1 MGKKVMKRWF
11 TVLLAIL
18 TALPML
24 LSLALPVIAADTAK
38 TTFDPTP
45 YKNIIKTVGA
55 PELRLT
61 SPGGIRFVNKV
72 EVAAYKELMGLIRDR
87 TASNIKVGTLI
98 APVAYVEQAGAFT
111 VEALDKLPHGVNYV
125 KVETKINQWYNN
137 DNGDDG
143 YYEFAGSLTNIKA
156 GHAFISFA
164 GIGYIEVV
172 LNSGESVYIYGNYAA
187 RGASMFSLAKSRLEN
202 PRGLTAG
209 QIEYLNGYQLTA
221 TTYSSSSMNNVSQI
235 GNRLY
240 FTVGNTT
247 SFLTYTGDNGWRIK
261 SHHTNRIGAEP
272 LGAAQAMAFYLE
284 EDSTDH
290 ELPITVTESDDGGLR
305 VTSSDGTYVEFSYR
319 GFSMSFYS
327 TTGRRVAQ
335 VSGIEADGRNVT
347 LSGIL
352 SDNEAVY
359 GGGERLDTVNKRGT
373 TMDLYT
379 CDGWNN
385 SKTSYT
391 VIPLFTTTR
400 GAGIFINRYERMI
413 ADFGDKMTS
422 TWEIELENEISDFY
436 IFANDDIKDS
446 IENYTKLSGAS
457 ALPEEWAYGHVFIR
471 YRTDLNSF
479 DGKHAYENAAD
490 IPNVDKIQASKNG
503 TKLLEWLAAGNKPS
517 HLQVFYEGA
526 TPKYIYLKDE
536 EYPNG
541 AYVCANLESAPSGRS
556 VKHLVTK
563 MIEAGMKPAAVCMEP
578 WAWGSFD
585 VMKIEELREACEW
598 LDTLDI
604 KAMLYM
610 RVASLIYKSMP
621 GYDPDY
627 LLKAWVTT
635 NGVTQYTTNI
645 PDVAYNGANPDAGK
659 VGGTHQ
665 YVDITN
671 PAAMEWYLDTVWGKL
686 LKVGID
692 GVKIDFCETFPDEY
706 KSYGVGSSTTSVKY
720 DWKDPSK
727 IISGT
732 EHHAYPTYFITAFFN
747 RMNELK
753 KEMGLNDGFFV
764 SSRGGGIGSQR
775 NPYMWAGD
783 QVRNFNKLA
792 DQIMAV
798 INSGL
803 SGIPFMSYDMAG
815 YRYGGGGTTYANA
828 NSQKYESDVFA
839 RAIAFTIFMPNI
851 QTNGTV
857 RSAFELT
864 EEAQEITRNFLAFR
878 EKLKPYLNKLVAEAC
893 TTGLPVSRH
902 PVLHYQDDANVYNLK
917 TQFMMGDGLM
927 VAPILNATDTTV
939 DVYLPAGSWTN
950 LLTGEVIAG
959 GQTVTATA
967 SYGQIPVFLNKD
979 SADAEMLREIFAGD
993 EWKAIQNW
1001 K

>member
-1 MGKKVMKRWF
+1 MKMKTTKRWF

-18 TALPML
+18 TVLPML
-24 LSLALPVIAADTAK
+24 LSAVLPVIAEETAE
-38 TTFDPTP
+38 TVFDPTP
-45 YKNIIKTVGA
+45 YKDIIKTVGA

-72 EVAAYKELMGLIRDR
+72 EVASYKELMGMVRNR
-87 TASNIKVGTLI
+87 TVSDIKIGTLI
-98 APVAYVEQAGAFT
+98 APIAYVEQAGAFT

-125 KVETKINQWYNN
+125 KVEAKINQWYNN

-156 GHAFISFA
+156 GHAFVSFT
-164 GIGYIEVV
+164 GVGYIEVI
-172 LNSGESVYIYGNYAA
+172 LKSGESVYIYGNYSS
-187 RGASMFSLAKSRLEN
+187 RGASMFSFAKTRLEN

-209 QIEYLNGYQLTA
+209 QIEYLNQYKLT
-221 TTYSSSSMNNVSQI
+221 TTMYSIASMDNVTKI

-240 FTVGNTT
+240 FTVNNTT
-247 SFLTYTGDNGWRIK
+247 SFLAYTGDNGWRIK
-261 SHHTNRIGAEP
+261 SHNKDRIGAEQ
-272 LGAAQAMAFYLE
+272 LGAAQAIAYYLE
-284 EDSTDH
+284 EDSTDC
-290 ELPITVTESDDGGLR
+290 ELPITVSTPDNGGLR
-305 VTSSDGTYVEFSYR
+305 VTSTDGTYVEFTSR

-327 TTGRRVAQ
+327 TTGRLVVQ
-335 VSGIEADGRNVT
+335 VSGIEADGRNVM
-347 LSGIL
+347 LSGVL
-352 SDNEAVY
+352 TDTEAIY

-391 VIPLFTTTR
+391 AIPLFTTTR
-400 GAGIFINRYERMI
+400 GAGIFINRYERII

-422 TWEIELENEISDFY
+422 TWEIEIENDISDFY

-446 IENYTKLSGAS
+446 IENYTKLSGTAS
-457 ALPEEWAYGHVFIR
+457 TPEEWAYGVVLIR
-471 YRTDLNSF
+471 YNSDLTSF
-479 DGKHAYENAAD
+479 DGEHAYENAAD
-490 IPNVDKIQASKNG
+490 IPRVETLQVAKNG
-503 TKLLEWLAAGNKPS
+503 TSLLEWLEAGNKPS
-517 HLQVFYEGA
+517 QFQVFYDAE
-526 TPKYIYLKDE
+526 TPKYVYLKNE

-541 AYVCANLESAPSGRS
+541 AYVCANKDSAPSGRS
-556 VKHLVTK
+556 VKELVNK

-578 WAWGSFD
+578 WDWATFKVS
-585 VMKIEELREACEW
+585 KIEELREACEW

-610 RVASLIYKSMP
+610 RVASSIKTSMP
-621 GYDPDY
+621 GYDSDY
-627 LLKAWVTT
+627 LLKAWVTK
-635 NGVTQYTTNI
+635 NGETQYTNNI
-645 PDVAYNGANPDAGK
+645 PDVEYNGQNPDAGA
-659 VGGTHQ
+659 VGKTHQ
-665 YVDITN
+665 YLDITN
-671 PAAMEWYLDTVWGKL
+671 PSAMAWYLDTVWGTL
-686 LKVGID
+686 LDIGID

-706 KSYGVGSSTTSVKY
+706 KSYGVGSNTTSVKY
-720 DWKDPSK
+720 DWHDPSK

-753 KEMGLNDGFFV
+753 KEKGMDDGFFV
-764 SSRGGGIGSQR
+764 SARGGGIGSQR

-783 QVRNFNKLA
+783 QARHFNKLD

-815 YRYGGGGTTYANA
+815 YRYAGGGTSYANA
-828 NSQKYESDVFA
+828 NSQKYESDVFV

-851 QTNGTV
+851 QMNGTV
-857 RSAFELT
+857 RNAYELLPA
-864 EEAQEITRNFLAFR
+864 AQTVYKNFLAFR
-878 EKLKPYLNKLVAEAC
+878 EKLMPYLNKLVTEAC

-902 PVLHYQDDANVYNLK
+902 PVLHYQYDANVYNLK
-917 TQFMMGDGLM
+917 TQFMLGDGLM
-927 VAPILNATDTTV
+927 IAPILNVTDTTV
-939 DVYLPAGSWTN
+939 SVYLPAGSWTN
-950 LLTGEVIAG
+950 MLTGEVIEG
-959 GQTVTATA
+959 GKTVTATA
-967 SYGQIPVFLNKD
+967 NYGQIPVFLNND